1 MLRVNIHA
9 GRYEDASQ
17 GNLTDWIDIA
27 YERQNVV
34 ADYKVLLFCTGVGAK
49 DPYVLKSYPRWS
61 TSLWDLV
68 ARAIAISLMPGTN
81 PDGGELAPVVRGKH
95 VAYAEKMCAILRYTT
110 TVGAKERELGSMQIR
125 RFKKGRGVYQATLH
139 EDLQPSRSALPF
151 VFAPSFL
158 RPAELVLRAAT
169 VALTGDHARLPPRP
183 PLQMPRTEIVSG
195 TKHVPIHRL
204 REPARTGF
212 LRWLH
217 AQGRAPAA
225 HPGAR
230 LGIVPDADFQKFLK
244 QGA

>member
-9 GRYEDASQ
+9 GRYEHAAQ
-17 GNLTDWIDIA
+17 GNLTDWVDIA
-27 YERQNVV
+27 YERQAAVS
-34 ADYKVLLFCTGVGAK
+34 DYKVVLFCTGVGAK
-49 DPYVLKSYPRWS
+49 DVCVLKNYPRWS

-68 ARAIAISLMPGTN
+68 ARAIAIALMPGTN
-81 PDGGELAPVVRGKH
+81 PDGGELAPVVRGKR
-95 VAYAEKMCAILRYTT
+95 VAFAEEMCAILRYTT
-110 TVGAKERELGSMQIR
+110 AAGAKERELGSMQIR

-158 RPAELVLRAAT
+158 RPAELILRAAT

-183 PLQMPRTEIVSG
+183 PLQMPRTEMVG
-195 TKHVPIHRL
+195 GKKYVPIHRL

-217 AQGRAPAA
+217 AQGREPDA
-225 HPGAR
+225 HADAR
-230 LGIVPDADFQKFLK
+230 LGIVSDADFQKFLK